1 MNFQVQ
7 RNYIYIRSSSLQPT
21 YTRFK
26 HMPIEREQLE
36 AEAHLHSQGQEY
48 LQDCNI

>member
-1 MNFQVQ
+1 
-7 RNYIYIRSSSLQPT
+7 
-21 YTRFK
+21 
-26 HMPIEREQLE
+26 MPIEREQLE